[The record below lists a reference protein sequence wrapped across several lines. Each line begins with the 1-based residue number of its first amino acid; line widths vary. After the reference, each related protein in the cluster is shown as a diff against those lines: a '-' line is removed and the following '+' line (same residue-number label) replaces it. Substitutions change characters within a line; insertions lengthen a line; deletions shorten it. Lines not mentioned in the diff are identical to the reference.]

1 MMMDFSQD
9 PAVRRPK
16 AHEAHNRMAGR
27 NAGDLV
33 VMSIEAYEEMME
45 TARTD
50 TAISKAEREYAA
62 EGTLLDAREALSSL
76 RRKHFG

>member
-27 NAGDLV
+27 NAGELTQ
-33 VMSIEAYEEMME
+33 YCQH
-45 TARTD
+45 
-50 TAISKAEREYAA
+50 
-62 EGTLLDAREALSSL
+62 LLLYTIPL
-76 RRKHFG
+76 